1 MNNNMKLIKMD
12 LENFRQYYGKQ
23 SIEFAYQGDQN
34 TTILFGE
41 NGKGKTGIYRAI
53 MFVLFGS
60 KKISQDA
67 ANENIHLTNFKVI
80 DDTSGPAQSSVTL
93 KFEHENNVYEIKR
106 VMRAIKIS
114 SNSIQEQE
122 GDVSLL
128 EIDAKTGNVKANALS
143 DKQEINIK
151 INKIIN
157 EDIKDFFLFD
167 AEKIDTIAKADSNVR
182 KEVKNAIFSLLQLDK
197 IETAK
202 SFVKDISKVVR
213 HRLSEGMKDGNA
225 NQISKKMSD
234 IDIETEE
241 IKSILVKIDEDKQV
255 MDEMIA
261 KHSLTLEKNKHIV
274 ETKNRIKEKEDQIEL
289 LQNQLE
295 NNKTQLS
302 RSLFEVGPSLLLE
315 GFLDEN
321 KNYFDNFLGDN
332 KVSIP
337 KEILN
342 LSLLNDKCI
351 VCDNDL
357 KEHEQNKK
365 YIESLLETYKHS
377 ESYELARNLLKEAK
391 DSLDEHKK
399 SEQDFNSNLKSYKT
413 LSNQISKE
421 VDSIKDFKDDIAN
434 SAKNS
439 VDLADI
445 QSMIEQEEAKKE
457 NAIRE
462 IALKENK
469 LEELDVQKEELEK
482 QYQELLKKESRNE
495 FDQSQLQMLVTLEHE
510 LKDISKTFSE
520 DVRSLLGKY
529 TSDIFKKLIDKKD
542 IEVINNVEIDAH
554 FQIVAFNNNGYK
566 ITQDI
571 SQGQRQILSL
581 SFITALAKLAVR
593 EDSVDKIDYP
603 LFMDSPFNRLSGM
616 NRDNLIEKIPNLTAQ
631 WILLV
636 TDTELTPSEEKVFK
650 STNRL
655 GRWYRINQLDIHHS
669 EIEAVDLNET
679 MSTRGGL

>member
-1 MNNNMKLIKMD
+1 MKLIKMD

-23 SIEFAYQGDQN
+23 SIDFAYQGDQN

-60 KKISQDA
+60 KKISQDT

-80 DDTSGPAQSSVTL
+80 DDTAGRAQSSVTL

-106 VMRAIKIS
+106 VMKAIKIS
-114 SNSIQEQE
+114 SNLIQEQE

-128 EIDAKTGNVKANALS
+128 EIDAKTGNVKPNALT

-182 KEVKNAIFSLLQLDK
+182 KEVKSAIFSLLQLDK

-202 SFVKDISKVVR
+202 TFVKDISKVVR

-234 IDIETEE
+234 IDSESEE
-241 IKSILVKIDEDKQV
+241 IKSLLVKLDEDKQV

-274 ETKNRIKEKEDQIEL
+274 ETKDRIKEKEEQIEI
-289 LQNQLE
+289 LQTQLE
-295 NNKTQLS
+295 NNKEQLS
-302 RSLFEVGPSLLLE
+302 RSLFESGPSLLVE

-337 KEILN
+337 KEVLN

-377 ESYELARNLLKEAK
+377 ESYELARNLLKEAQ
-391 DSLDEHKK
+391 DRLDDHKK
-399 SEQDFNSNLKSYKT
+399 SEQDFNSNLKSYKN

-421 VDSIKDFKDDIAN
+421 VDVIRDLKDDIAN

-445 QSMIEQEEAKKE
+445 QTMIEQEETKKE
-457 NAIRE
+457 NVIRE

-469 LEELDVQKEELEK
+469 LEELDVEKEKLEK

-495 FDQSQLQMLVTLEHE
+495 FDQSQLQILVTLEHE

-520 DVRSLLGKY
+520 DVRILLGRY
-529 TSDIFKKLIDKKD
+529 TSEIFKKLIDKKD
-542 IEVINNVEIDAH
+542 IEVINNVEIDAN
-554 FQIVAFNNNGYK
+554 FQIVALNNNGYK

-593 EDSVDKIDYP
+593 EGSVDKIDYP

-655 GRWYRINQLDIHHS
+655 GKWYRINQVDIHHS
-669 EIEAVDLNET
+669 EIESVDLNET

>member
-1 MNNNMKLIKMD
+1 MKLMKME

-23 SIEFAYQGDQN
+23 SIEFAYQGNQN

-67 ANENIHLTNFKVI
+67 SNENIHLTNFKII
-80 DDTSGPAQSSVTL
+80 DDTSGPAESSVTL
-93 KFEHENNVYEIKR
+93 KFEHENEVYEIKR
-106 VMRAIKIS
+106 SMRAIKIS
-114 SNSIQEQE
+114 SNSIKEQE
-122 GDVSLL
+122 GEVSLI
-128 EIDAKTGNVKANALS
+128 EIDANTGNVKPNSLY

-157 EDIKDFFLFD
+157 EEIKDFFLFD

-182 KEVKNAIFSLLQLDK
+182 KEVKDAIFSLLQLDK

-202 SFVKDISKVVR
+202 TFVKDISKVVR
-213 HRLSEGMKDGNA
+213 FRLTEGMKNGNA
-225 NQISKKMSD
+225 NQLSQKISD
-234 IDIETEE
+234 IDLESEE
-241 IKSILVKIDEDKQV
+241 IKSMIFKLDEDKQT
-255 MDEMIA
+255 MDEIIA
-261 KHSLTLEKNKHIV
+261 QHSLTLEKNKHIV
-274 ETKNRIKEKEDQIEL
+274 ETKNKIQEKENQINL
-289 LQNQLE
+289 LKNQLE
-295 NNKTQLS
+295 NSKVQLS
-302 RSLFEVGPSLLLE
+302 RSLFEQSPSLILE
-315 GFLDEN
+315 GVLDEN
-321 KNYFDNFLGDN
+321 KSYFDNFLGDN

-342 LSLLNDKCI
+342 LSLLNEKCI

-357 KEHEQNKK
+357 KSHEQNKK

-377 ESYELARNLLKEAK
+377 ESYDLARNLLKEAK
-391 DSLDEHKK
+391 DKLDEYTK
-399 SEQDFNSNLKSYKT
+399 SEQDFINNLKNYKN
-413 LSNQISKE
+413 LSNEISKGQ
-421 VDSIKDFKDDIAN
+421 DAIKDLKDDISK

-445 QSMIEQEEAKKE
+445 QGMIEQEERKKE
-457 NAIRE
+457 SAIRE

-469 LEELDVQKEELEK
+469 LEELEKQKEELEN
-482 QYQELLKKESRNE
+482 QYQEILKKESRNE
-495 FDQSQLQMLVTLEHE
+495 FDQAQLQTLVGLEHE
-510 LKDISKTFSE
+510 LKDISKSFSE
-520 DVRSLLGKY
+520 EVRSLLGEY

-542 IEVINNVEIDAH
+542 LEVISYVEIDGH
-554 FQIVAFNNNGYK
+554 FQIGAFNNNGYK

-581 SFITALAKLAVR
+581 SFITALAKIAVR

-616 NRDNLIEKIPNLTAQ
+616 NRDNLIEKIPDLTAQ

-655 GRWYRINQLDIHHS
+655 GKWYRINQIDIHHS

-679 MSTRGGL
+679 MSTRGGF

>member
-1 MNNNMKLIKMD
+1 MKLIKMD

-23 SIEFAYQGDQN
+23 SIDFAYQGDQN

-60 KKISQDA
+60 KKISQDT

-80 DDTSGPAQSSVTL
+80 DDAAGPAQSSVTL

-114 SNSIQEQE
+114 SNLIQEQE

-128 EIDAKTGNVKANALS
+128 EIDKKTGNVKPNALT

-182 KEVKNAIFSLLQLDK
+182 KEVKSAIFSLLQLDK

-202 SFVKDISKVVR
+202 TFVKDISKVVR

-234 IDIETEE
+234 IDLESEE
-241 IKSILVKIDEDKQV
+241 IKGILVKLDEDKQV

-274 ETKNRIKEKEDQIEL
+274 ETKDRIKEKEEQIEI
-289 LQNQLE
+289 LQTQLE
-295 NNKTQLS
+295 INKEQLS
-302 RSLFEVGPSLLLE
+302 RSLFESGPSLLVE

-337 KEILN
+337 KEVLN

-365 YIESLLETYKHS
+365 YIESY
-377 ESYELARNLLKEAK
+377 
-391 DSLDEHKK
+391 
-399 SEQDFNSNLKSYKT
+399 
-413 LSNQISKE
+413 
-421 VDSIKDFKDDIAN
+421 
-434 SAKNS
+434 
-439 VDLADI
+439 
-445 QSMIEQEEAKKE
+445 
-457 NAIRE
+457 
-462 IALKENK
+462 
-469 LEELDVQKEELEK
+469 
-482 QYQELLKKESRNE
+482 
-495 FDQSQLQMLVTLEHE
+495 
-510 LKDISKTFSE
+510 
-520 DVRSLLGKY
+520 
-529 TSDIFKKLIDKKD
+529 
-542 IEVINNVEIDAH
+542 
-554 FQIVAFNNNGYK
+554 
-566 ITQDI
+566 
-571 SQGQRQILSL
+571 
-581 SFITALAKLAVR
+581 
-593 EDSVDKIDYP
+593 
-603 LFMDSPFNRLSGM
+603 
-616 NRDNLIEKIPNLTAQ
+616 
-631 WILLV
+631 
-636 TDTELTPSEEKVFK
+636 
-650 STNRL
+650 
-655 GRWYRINQLDIHHS
+655 
-669 EIEAVDLNET
+669 
-679 MSTRGGL
+679 

>member
-1 MNNNMKLIKMD
+1 MKLIKMD

-67 ANENIHLTNFKVI
+67 DNEKIHLTNFKVL
-80 DDTSGPAQSSVTL
+80 DETPGLSQSTVTL
-93 KFEHENNVYEIKR
+93 KFEHENQIYEIKR
-106 VMRAIKIS
+106 QMRAIKIS

-122 GDVSLL
+122 GEVSLI
-128 EIDAKTGNVKANALS
+128 EIDGETGNVKANALY

-151 INKIIN
+151 INKIIS

-197 IETAK
+197 IKTAK
-202 SFVKDISKVVR
+202 TFVKETNKIVR
-213 HRLSEGMKDGNA
+213 HRISEGMKNGNA
-225 NQISKKMSD
+225 NQLSHKISE
-234 IDIETEE
+234 IDKEVEE
-241 IKSILVKIDEDKQV
+241 IRDILSKIEEDKQV
-255 MDEMIA
+255 MDEIIA
-261 KHSLTLEKNKHIV
+261 THSLTLEKNKHIV
-274 ETKNRIKEKEDQIEL
+274 ETKNKIKEKENQIDL
-289 LQNQLE
+289 LIKQLE
-295 NNKTQLS
+295 NSKIQLN
-302 RSLFEVGPSLLLE
+302 RSLFETTPSLLLE
-315 GFLDEN
+315 SIFDEN
-321 KNYFDNFLGDN
+321 KDYFDNFLGDN

-337 KEILN
+337 KELLN
-342 LSLLNDKCI
+342 LSLLNEKCV

-357 KEHEQNKK
+357 NEHEQSKL

-377 ESYELARNLLKEAK
+377 ESYELARTLLKEAK
-391 DSLDEHKK
+391 DKLDEHKK
-399 SEQDFNSNLKSYKT
+399 NEQDFSSNLKSYKE
-413 LSNQISKE
+413 LMVEISKSQ
-421 VDSIKDFKDDIAN
+421 DSIKDLKDDIAN

-445 QSMIEQEEAKKE
+445 QGMIEQEEIKKE
-457 NAIRE
+457 NATRE

-469 LEELDVQKEELEK
+469 LAELEIQKGTLEK
-482 QYQELLKKESRNE
+482 QYQELLKRESRNE
-495 FDQSQLQMLVTLEHE
+495 FDQAQLEMLIALEHE
-510 LKDISKTFSE
+510 LKEISNVFSQ
-520 DVRSLLGKY
+520 DVRSLLGEY

-542 IEVINNVEIDAH
+542 LEIINHVEIDSY
-554 FQIVAFNNNGYK
+554 FQIGAYNNNGYK

-593 EDSVDKIDYP
+593 EDSIDKIDYP

-616 NRDNLIEKIPNLTAQ
+616 NRDNLIEKIPDLTAQ

-655 GRWYRINQLDIHHS
+655 GKWYRINQLDTHHS
-669 EIEAVDLNET
+669 EIEQVDLSET
-679 MSTRGGL
+679 MSTRGGF

>member
-1 MNNNMKLIKMD
+1 MDNDMKLIRMD

-60 KKISQDA
+60 KKISQDTD
-67 ANENIHLTNFKVI
+67 NENIHLTNFKVI
-80 DDTSGPAQSSVTL
+80 DNTMGPAQSSVTL
-93 KFEHENNVYEIKR
+93 KFEHENSIYEIKR
-106 VMRAIKIS
+106 VMKAIKIS
-114 SNSIQEQE
+114 SNLIQEQE

-128 EIDAKTGNVKANALS
+128 EIDEKTGNVKTNALT

-182 KEVKNAIFSLLQLDK
+182 KEVKSAIFSLLQLDK

-202 SFVKDISKVVR
+202 TFVKDISKVIR

-225 NQISKKMSD
+225 SQISKKMSD
-234 IDIETEE
+234 IDLESEE
-241 IKSILVKIDEDKQV
+241 LKSILVKLDEDKQV
-255 MDEMIA
+255 MDEMIG

-274 ETKNRIKEKEDQIEL
+274 ETKNRIKEKEDQIGL
-289 LQNQLE
+289 LQTQLE

-302 RSLFEVGPSLLLE
+302 RSLFEAGPSLLLE

-332 KVSIP
+332 KVSIS

-357 KEHEQNKK
+357 KKHEQNKK

-377 ESYELARNLLKEAK
+377 ESYELARILLKEAQ

-399 SEQDFNSNLKSYKT
+399 SEQNFKSNLKSYKN
-413 LSNQISKE
+413 LSNQISNE
-421 VDSIKDFKDDIAN
+421 LDAIKDLKDDIAI

-445 QSMIEQEEAKKE
+445 QSMIEQEEIKKE
-457 NAIRE
+457 NVIRE

-469 LEELDVQKEELEK
+469 LKELDEEKDNLEK
-482 QYQELLKKESRNE
+482 HYQEILKKESRNE
-495 FDQSQLQMLVTLEHE
+495 FDQSQLQILITLERE
-510 LKDISKTFSE
+510 LKDISKKFSE
-520 DVRSLLGKY
+520 DVRVLLGKY

-542 IEVINNVEIDAH
+542 IEVINNVEIDGH

-581 SFITALAKLAVR
+581 SFITALAELAVR
-593 EDSVDKIDYP
+593 EGSVGKID
-603 LFMDSPFNRLSGM
+603 
-616 NRDNLIEKIPNLTAQ
+616 
-631 WILLV
+631 
-636 TDTELTPSEEKVFK
+636 
-650 STNRL
+650 
-655 GRWYRINQLDIHHS
+655 
-669 EIEAVDLNET
+669 
-679 MSTRGGL
+679 

>member
-1 MNNNMKLIKMD
+1 MKLIKME

-23 SIEFAYQGDQN
+23 SIEFAYQGNQN

-67 ANENIHLTNFKVI
+67 SNENIHLTNFKII
-80 DDTSGPAQSSVTL
+80 DNTSGAAESSVTL
-93 KFEHENNVYEIKR
+93 KFEHEKEVYEIKR
-106 VMRAIKIS
+106 SMRAIKIS
-114 SNSIQEQE
+114 SNSIKEQE
-122 GDVSLL
+122 GEVSLI
-128 EIDAKTGNVKANALS
+128 EIDANTGNVKPNSLY

-157 EDIKDFFLFD
+157 EEIKDFFLFD
-167 AEKIDTIAKADSNVR
+167 AEKIDTIAKADSSVR
-182 KEVKNAIFSLLQLDK
+182 KEVKDAIFSLLQLDK

-202 SFVKDISKVVR
+202 TFVKDISKVVR
-213 HRLSEGMKDGNA
+213 FRLTEGMKDGNA
-225 NQISKKMSD
+225 TQLSQKISD
-234 IDIETEE
+234 IDLESEE
-241 IKSILVKIDEDKQV
+241 IKGMILKLDEDKQT
-255 MDEMIA
+255 MDEIIA
-261 KHSLTLEKNKHIV
+261 QHSLTLEKNKHIV
-274 ETKNRIKEKEDQIEL
+274 ETKNKIQEKENQINL
-289 LQNQLE
+289 LKNQLE
-295 NNKTQLS
+295 NSKVQLS
-302 RSLFEVGPSLLLE
+302 RSLFEQSPSLMLE
-315 GFLDEN
+315 GVLDEN
-321 KNYFDNFLGDN
+321 KSYFDNFLGDS

-342 LSLLNDKCI
+342 LSLLNEKCI

-357 KEHEQNKK
+357 KSHEQNKK

-377 ESYELARNLLKEAK
+377 ESYDLARNLLKEAK
-391 DSLDEHKK
+391 DKLDEYTKN
-399 SEQDFNSNLKSYKT
+399 EQDFINNLKNYKN
-413 LSNQISKE
+413 LSNEISKGQ
-421 VDSIKDFKDDIAN
+421 DAIKDLKDDISK

-445 QSMIEQEEAKKE
+445 QGMIEQEERKKE

-469 LEELDVQKEELEK
+469 LEELEKQKEVLEN
-482 QYQELLKKESRNE
+482 QYQEILKKESRNE
-495 FDQSQLQMLVTLEHE
+495 FDQAQLQTLVALEHE
-510 LKDISKTFSE
+510 LKDISTSFSE
-520 DVRSLLGKY
+520 EVRSLLGEY

-542 IEVINNVEIDAH
+542 LEVISYVEIDAH
-554 FQIVAFNNNGYK
+554 FQIGAFNNNGYK

-650 STNRL
+650 STHRL
-655 GRWYRINQLDIHHS
+655 GKWYRINQIDIHHS

-679 MSTRGGL
+679 MSTRGGF